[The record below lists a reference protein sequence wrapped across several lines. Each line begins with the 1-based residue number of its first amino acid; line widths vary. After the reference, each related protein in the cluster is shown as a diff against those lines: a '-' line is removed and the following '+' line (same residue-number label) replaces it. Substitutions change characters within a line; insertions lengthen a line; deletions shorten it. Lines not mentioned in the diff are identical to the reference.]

1 MTQVPLDELLTDEQ
15 IEMVMVIIQRTPG
28 RDRIAKLKEYLNQF
42 KDELEKK
49 GVVADYLAYAIENIM
64 LNIQQKE
71 ANERN

>member
-1 MTQVPLDELLTDEQ
+1 MKSVPLDELLTDEQ
-15 IEMVMVIIQRTPG
+15 IEMVMVIIQRSKG
-28 RDRIAKLKEYLNQF
+28 HERIAKLKEYLNQF